1 MNLLLTG
8 ALKYSEEQL
17 NKLKLLG
24 YEITFVQDERIP
36 LEIDVADIDIVVC
49 NGLFLYNDI
58 MKFKNLKRI
67 QLTSAGLDQVPIDY
81 IKEKGIQ
88 LYNAKGV
95 YSIPM
100 AEWVVAKILEIYKK
114 SKQFYKKQEL
124 RKWEKSRDLLELT
137 DKTASIIGF
146 GDIGTEV
153 AKRLKPFGVHIA
165 GVGRKNIE
173 SEFLDEY
180 YLIGDI
186 DKVLQKSD
194 IVILT
199 VPLTEKTQYLINE
212 KKIRQMKDGCVLINV
227 SRGRIIEE
235 TALFEAINQHKF
247 LGVALDVFE
256 KEPLSEGNPL
266 WSFENVIVTP
276 HNSFLSDNITK
287 RMFDLTYKN
296 LRETMLH
303 Q

>member
-24 YEITFVQDERIP
+24 YEITFVQDERVP
-36 LEIDVADIDIVVC
+36 LEVDVSDIDIVVC

-58 MKFKNLKRI
+58 VKFKNLKLI

-81 IKEKGIQ
+81 IKEKDIK

-137 DKTASIIGF
+137 GKTVSIIGF
-146 GDIGTEV
+146 GDVGTEV
-153 AKRLKPFGVHIA
+153 AKRLKAFGVHIA

-180 YLIGDI
+180 YLIGEI
-186 DKVLQKSD
+186 DKVLKKSD

-199 VPLTEKTQYLINE
+199 VPLSQETWHLINKE
-212 KKIRQMKDGCVLINV
+212 KIRQMKDDCVLINV
-227 SRGRIIEE
+227 SRGEIIDEV
-235 TALFEAINQHKF
+235 ALSEGINQHKF
-247 LGVALDVFE
+247 LGVALDVFG
-256 KEPLSEGNPL
+256 KEPLSKGSPL

-276 HNSFLSDNITK
+276 HNSFVSDSIST
-287 RMFDLTYKN
+287 RMFDLIYKN
-296 LRETMLH
+296 LNNK